1 MSPVFFSRGFSIRA
15 FTLVEIMI
23 AVSIFA
29 VMSLALVQLNN
40 LWLKKGK
47 ESIQK
52 SDGIQSIA
60 TLIYKLRDELRRC
73 KQFDSPA
80 IKITSNRI
88 KFVNNDRIVSY
99 EFLKQS
105 SNGKGVIVREVGL
118 DRQVLISGITNV
130 EFVRLDQ
137 KFLQITFEL
146 IDQWIITRV
155 YLRQL

>member
-1 MSPVFFSRGFSIRA
+1 MSPILFRRNFSFRA

-80 IKITSNRI
+80 IKIKSNQI

-99 EFLKQS
+99 EFLKRTPTS
-105 SNGKGVIVREVGL
+105 KGVIVREVGL
-118 DRQVLISGITNV
+118 DRQIIISGLTNV

-146 IDQWIITRV
+146 LDQWIITRV